1 MLISIDPKMSNIQS
15 QISNIQSALQA
26 AYPADE
32 ANALAW
38 WIAEELTGLSRTEL
52 QFGCKGTNFSSHM
65 QEIETIIDRLLH
77 FEPIQYIFGH
87 TLWNGL
93 DLKVTPSTLIP
104 RPETAELVER
114 INLKSE
120 ILNLKSPIHVLD
132 VGTGSGCIAIALK
145 KAHPEWSVTG
155 IDISP
160 EAIEVA
166 RENARRNNVDV
177 HFEVADIFSDQMTK
191 YLNKW
196 YMVNDPYGKADRMN
210 EVNKEMVNDQM
221 VNIVDAFN
229 DTYGP
234 EWFADSTYAGIVPGT
249 YACEDHFTCAYIG
262 AQWDYRRASQWIND
276 DNCGWGACY
285 RDHAGQLTM
294 GNTRDW
300 SVQHGRILRQM
311 GISYVS
317 CTAGMMG
324 EVSSQNS
331 EFSLIDY
338 VCGRQRNPL
347 TDANRQWLGEY
358 LAQGG
363 KLLLSTDHFSAIDV
377 QWAKRHLHASY
388 YAAKATRSGRIVRPN
403 HRPYRLLMEPNETQL
418 FTCTPEALRP
428 EDANAARYA
437 SYEDM
442 RCPAAVSSP
451 NTLVYGFPLESVIDF
466 DKIYRQSIEFL
477 LK

>member
-1 MLISIDPKMSNIQS
+1 MSNIQS

-93 DLKVTPSTLIP
+93 DLKVTPSILIP

-120 ILNLKSPIHVLD
+120 ILNLKSQIHVLD
-132 VGTGSGCIAIALK
+132 VGTGSGCIAISLK

-196 YMVNDPYGKADRMN
+196 YIVNDPMVN
-210 EVNKEMVNDQM
+210 EKMVNDQM
-221 VNIVDAFN
+221 VNIIVSNPPYICESEKVSMKPNVLDYEPSTALFVPDSDPLLFYRRIAELFFRTPYTIHRTPKYLFFEIN
-229 DTYGP
+229 EAYGP
-234 EWFADSTYAGIVPGT
+234 QLSAMLDS
-249 YACEDHFTCAYIG
+249 IG
-262 AQWDYRRASQWIND
+262 YTDIQITKDIYGKD
-276 DNCGWGACY
+276 
-285 RDHAGQLTM
+285 
-294 GNTRDW
+294 
-300 SVQHGRILRQM
+300 RI
-311 GISYVS
+311 I
-317 CTAGMMG
+317 
-324 EVSSQNS
+324 
-331 EFSLIDY
+331 
-338 VCGRQRNPL
+338 
-347 TDANRQWLGEY
+347 
-358 LAQGG
+358 
-363 KLLLSTDHFSAIDV
+363 
-377 QWAKRHLHASY
+377 
-388 YAAKATRSGRIVRPN
+388 
-403 HRPYRLLMEPNETQL
+403 
-418 FTCTPEALRP
+418 EARM
-428 EDANAARYA
+428 AR
-437 SYEDM
+437 
-442 RCPAAVSSP
+442 
-451 NTLVYGFPLESVIDF
+451 
-466 DKIYRQSIEFL
+466 
-477 LK
+477 